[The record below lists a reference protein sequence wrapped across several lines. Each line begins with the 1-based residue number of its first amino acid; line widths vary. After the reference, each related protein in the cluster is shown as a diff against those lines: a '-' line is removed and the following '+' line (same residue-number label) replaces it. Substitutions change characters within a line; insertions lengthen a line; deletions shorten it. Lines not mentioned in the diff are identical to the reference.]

1 MRSFVPVGL
10 TALAALVAVIA
21 VGVARAAQS
30 ARPADS
36 PGTVRALRS
45 TVDYY
50 RQLAWTYQRAA
61 LRHPTPTSLSYK
73 HSTDGAYLRWTLVV
87 WEQDAHAATV
97 AAVRSLRTRLG
108 VRLPAP
114 PAVHAP
120 LQSRI
125 AYAKRVTRRLRRI
138 YPEPRKSAHRS
149 NSRSLASARPA
160 HQTQLTLW
168 EARAA
173 AATLDVSRHVTRM
186 TLAGPPQLTRAFLC
200 IHRYEGG
207 WNDNTGNGYYGG
219 LQMNLTFMRRYGSDF
234 MRRYGTADRWPAW
247 AQVEAS
253 VRAYR
258 SGRGFWPWPRTAA
271 ACGLL

>member
-1 MRSFVPVGL
+1 
-10 TALAALVAVIA
+10 LVAVIV

-30 ARPADS
+30 VRPADS

-45 TVDYY
+45 TVDFY

-61 LRHPTPTSLSYK
+61 LRHPTPTSFSYK
-73 HSTDGAYLRWTLVV
+73 HSTDGAYLRWTLIV
-87 WEQDAHAATV
+87 WEKNAHAASV

-108 VRLPAP
+108 LQLPAP
-114 PAVHAP
+114 PAVQAP
-120 LQSRI
+120 LESRI
-125 AYAKRVTRRLRRI
+125 AYEKRVTKRLRSI
-138 YPEPRKSAHRS
+138 YPVPRKSGHPT

-168 EARAA
+168 GARAA

-200 IHRYEGG
+200 IHHYEGA
-207 WNDNTGNGYYGG
+207 WNAATGNGYYGG
-219 LQMNLTFMRRYGSDF
+219 LQMDPTFMRRYGSDF
-234 MRRYGTADRWPAW
+234 MRRYGTANHWPAW

-258 SGRGFWPWPRTAA
+258 AGRGFWPWPQTAA

>member
-1 MRSFVPVGL
+1 LRSFLPFGL
-10 TALAALVAVIA
+10 TVLASLVAVTV

-30 ARPADS
+30 ARPVDS

-45 TVDYY
+45 TVDFY
-50 RQLAWTYQRAA
+50 RELAWTYQRAA
-61 LRHPTPTSLSYK
+61 LRHPTPTSFSYK
-73 HSTDGAYLRWTLVV
+73 HSTDGAYLRWTLAV
-87 WEQDAHAATV
+87 WEKDAHAASV

-108 VRLPAP
+108 LKLPAP
-114 PAVHAP
+114 PAVQAP

-125 AYAKRVTRRLRRI
+125 AYAKRVTKRLRQI
-138 YPEPRKSAHRS
+138 YPVHSS

-168 EARAA
+168 GARAA

-186 TLAGPPQLTRAFLC
+186 TLAGPPELTRAFLC
-200 IHRYEGG
+200 IHQYEGA
-207 WNDNTGNGYYGG
+207 WNAATGNGYYGG
-219 LQMNLTFMRRYGSDF
+219 LQMDLTFMRHYGSDF
-234 MRRYGTADRWPAW
+234 LRRYGTANHWPAW

-258 SGRGFWPWPRTAA
+258 AGRGFWPWPQTAA

>member
-1 MRSFVPVGL
+1 M
-10 TALAALVAVIA
+10 VAVIV

-30 ARPADS
+30 VRPADS
-36 PGTVRALRS
+36 PGTIRALRS

-50 RQLAWTYQRAA
+50 RQIAWTYQRAS
-61 LRHPTPTSLSYK
+61 LRHPTPTSFSYK
-73 HSTDGAYLRWTLVV
+73 HSTDGAYLRWTLMV
-87 WEQDAHAATV
+87 WEKNAHAATV

-108 VRLPAP
+108 VELPAP
-114 PAVHAP
+114 PAVHAS
-120 LQSRI
+120 LQARI
-125 AYAKRVTRRLRRI
+125 AYSKRVTRRLRVI
-138 YPEPRKSAHRS
+138 YPVHRTS
-149 NSRSLASARPA
+149 SRFLASARPA
-160 HQTQLTLW
+160 HETQLTLW
-168 EARAA
+168 GARAA

-200 IHRYEGG
+200 IHHYEGA
-207 WNDNTGNGYYGG
+207 WNAATGNGYYGG

-234 MRRYGTADRWPAW
+234 VRRYGTADHWPAW

-258 SGRGFWPWPRTAA
+258 AGRGFWPWPRTAA